1 MQFQLDHKVITNI
14 KKLIHENNDIE
25 LTNLLSDLHHA
36 DVAEILEELDFDQ
49 SIYII
54 KLLNSELYAPPAPP
68 NEVPPA
74 VLVETLILDVW
85 KLRGTLISI
94 F

>member
-54 KLLNSELYAPPAPP
+54 KLLNSELTSEIIA
-68 NEVPPA
+68 E
-74 VLVETLILDVW
+74 LDDDVRD
-85 KLRGTLISI
+85 KI
-94 F
+94 